1 VYRVQKRRDVD
12 AGRIG
17 LRYNLANKGG
27 DNMKTYDAATRL
39 KSMAEFR
46 YQLRR
51 FLNFSEMASERCGV
65 GAQQYQ
71 LMQVIAAMPEGQEAS
86 ITYLAERMVLRH
98 NSTVELVDRAQ
109 RVGLVRRETDAK
121 DMRRSLVKMT
131 PEGEAIL
138 EQLVAE
144 HLRELPFRCEDL
156 IHALLALREALHSTG
171 VLEAQESTVM
181 QQHPGIEE
189 DPGVQV

>member
-1 VYRVQKRRDVD
+1 M
-12 AGRIG
+12 
-17 LRYNLANKGG
+17 GG
-27 DNMKTYDAATRL
+27 DKMKTYDAATRL
-39 KSMAEFR
+39 RSMAEFR

-51 FLNFSEMASERCGV
+51 FLNFSEIASERCGV

-131 PEGEAIL
+131 PEGEVIL
-138 EQLVAE
+138 ERLVAE
-144 HLRELPFRCEDL
+144 HLRELPFRSEDL
-156 IHALLALREALHSTG
+156 ITALLELRTALQATSE
-171 VLEAQESTVM
+171 VEPQE
-181 QQHPGIEE
+181 
-189 DPGVQV
+189 DAGVQV